1 MTPEIELLLLILGIT
16 LLLFSFEWVPVDIV
30 ALGVVLALIL
40 TGLLPVDMALSGY
53 GSETVVMILGLLILT
68 AMLVRTGVV
77 ERMGRTL
84 LRHTSDR
91 PGRLTLIVMFAA
103 GSLSAIMSNT
113 AATAFFAPMVLGIAR
128 RLHMSTSRLLM
139 PLAFS
144 SILAG
149 SVTLIGTSTN
159 IVVSGLMTQYGL
171 PPMRMFELTPVG
183 IPILIVGWIYMAII
197 GQRLIPDR
205 ESPHELTD
213 EFDLLPYLTEISVIP
228 TSSLIGKTLAES
240 GLGRDM
246 DITVLRIQRGDHQYM
261 APQVEVRLEQGDT
274 LVVEGLR
281 DQIVRLKDSVGFG
294 IHDQEVFH
302 DPDLQTPGS
311 QLAEVVLLPGSPLIG
326 RRLVGVDLRDQYG
339 LQVLAINRHEGVI
352 HRRLS
357 EIPLRLGDLLLV
369 QGSPTN
375 LATLAKNNIFRVIG
389 KVESL
394 GNNTR
399 RSWIAISVFA
409 GVILLA
415 TINLVSLPV
424 AVLIGTF
431 AAFLTRSITPEEAYR
446 DVEWRVV
453 ILIGSMLAFGKA
465 MESTGTAEYLA
476 SLIASIAGD
485 ANPLWLL
492 SGFFFLTV
500 LLTQPMSNQAAAVV
514 VLPVAM
520 QTAIRLGLNPRSMAM
535 MIAVAASTSYITP
548 LEPACLIVYGLG
560 RYRFLDFLKVGSLLT
575 VLVYLIAILLVPLV
589 WPLN

>member
-1 MTPEIELLLLILGIT
+1 MTVDIGLLLLILVTT
-16 LLLFSFEWVPVDIV
+16 LVLFSFEWVPVDIV
-30 ALGVVLALIL
+30 AIGVVLALIL
-40 TGLLPVDMALSGY
+40 TGLLPVDLALAGY

-77 ERMGRTL
+77 ERMGRLL
-84 LRHTSDR
+84 LRHTSEN
-91 PGRLTLIVMFAA
+91 PGQLSLIVMLAA
-103 GSLSAIMSNT
+103 GSLSAFMSNT

-128 RLHMSTSRLLM
+128 RLRVSASRLLM

-159 IVVSGLMTQYGL
+159 IVVSGLMAQYGL
-171 PPMRMFELTPVG
+171 PPMGMFELTPVG
-183 IPILIVGWIYMAII
+183 IPILIVGWLYMVFI

-205 ESPHELTD
+205 ESPQELTD
-213 EFDLLPYLTEISVIP
+213 EFDLRPYLAEVSVIP

-261 APQVEVRLEQGDT
+261 APQGEVRLEGGDT

-294 IHDQEVFH
+294 IRDGEVIH
-302 DPDLQTPGS
+302 DPDLQTPGA

-326 RRLVGVDLRDQYG
+326 RRLIGVDLRDQYG

-352 HRRLS
+352 HQRLS
-357 EIPLRLGDLLLV
+357 DIPLRLGDVLLV

-389 KVESL
+389 IIEGSA
-394 GNNTR
+394 NTTR
-399 RSWIAISVFA
+399 RGWIAISVFA

-415 TINLVSLPV
+415 TFNLVSLPV
-424 AVLIGTF
+424 AVMIGAL
-431 AAFLTRSITPEEAYR
+431 AAFLTRCVTPEEAYR

-453 ILIGSMLAFGKA
+453 ILIGSMLAFGQA
-465 MESTGTAEYLA
+465 MEVTGTADYLA
-476 SLIASIAGD
+476 SLIASIAGE

-500 LLTQPMSNQAAAVV
+500 ILTQPMSNQAAAVV

-520 QTAIRLGLNPRSMAM
+520 QTAVRLGLNPRSVAM
-535 MIAVAASTSYITP
+535 MIALAASTSYITP

-575 VLVYLIAILLVPLV
+575 VLVFLVAITLVPMI
-589 WPLN
+589 WPLH